1 MNIRKSLA
9 ILLILIPISIGPLQ
23 AQNSGFDGLKA
34 EAVASVDSMQKLTQ
48 EIIDSL
54 FSFSELGFQEFETQ
68 RYLTELLQ
76 DNGFD
81 VELGISGIPSAWW
94 ASWGSGEPVIAL
106 GSDVDGIPR
115 ASQMPGVAYRQ
126 PMIEGAPGHGEG
138 HNSGQ
143 AVNIVAALAV
153 KEIMEREN
161 LPGTIVLWPG
171 IAEELLGTKAWY
183 ARDGLFDGVDAVLF
197 THVGRNLGVSWGRAR
212 GTGLVSVEYLFDG
225 EAAHGAGDPWEGR
238 SALDAVELMNI
249 AWNFRREHLHPL
261 QRSHYVIS
269 NGGDQPNVVPSS
281 ASVWYFIREVTADGI
296 RQNFATLQQI
306 AEGAALMSDTSV
318 TRRIV
323 GAAYPRH
330 FNRPIAL
337 AMDQNIQNVGLPQW
351 SENDQ
356 QFAKALQTLMGS
368 EDPQGLATE
377 LSGITPDL
385 EEPVSGGS
393 DDIGDVA
400 WNVPT
405 VTLRY
410 PSNVSGLQGHHWSS
424 AMAMATPIA
433 HKGAVAGAKVI
444 ATTMLDLV
452 QSDTLVNE
460 AHSYFDDVQTADEEY
475 QPFIGPEDPP
485 AIEKNEDIMAEFR
498 PLLQDLY
505 YDPSRYDTSSRYY
518 MSSHCYTPSRYFTS
532 SHYYT
537 PSRYYTPY
545 RYYRNDRYE
554 LLQASFYSKP

>member
-1 MNIRKSLA
+1 
-9 ILLILIPISIGPLQ
+9 
-23 AQNSGFDGLKA
+23 
-34 EAVASVDSMQKLTQ
+34 
-48 EIIDSL
+48 
-54 FSFSELGFQEFETQ
+54 
-68 RYLTELLQ
+68 
-76 DNGFD
+76 
-81 VELGISGIPSAWW
+81 
-94 ASWGSGEPVIAL
+94 
-106 GSDVDGIPR
+106 
-115 ASQMPGVAYRQ
+115 
-126 PMIEGAPGHGEG
+126 
-138 HNSGQ
+138 
-143 AVNIVAALAV
+143 
-153 KEIMEREN
+153 
-161 LPGTIVLWPG
+161 
-171 IAEELLGTKAWY
+171 
-183 ARDGLFDGVDAVLF
+183 
-197 THVGRNLGVSWGRAR
+197 
-212 GTGLVSVEYLFDG
+212 
-225 EAAHGAGDPWEGR
+225 
-238 SALDAVELMNI
+238 
-249 AWNFRREHLHPL
+249 
-261 QRSHYVIS
+261 
-269 NGGDQPNVVPSS
+269 VPSS

-296 RQNFATLQQI
+296 LQNFATLQQI

-351 SENDQ
+351 SEDDQ

-385 EEPVSGGS
+385 EEPISGGS

-452 QSDTLVNE
+452 QSDTLVDE

-505 YDPSRYDTSSRYY
+505 YDPSRYDTYLEQLGIDYPQLEATEIR
-518 MSSHCYTPSRYFTS
+518 
-532 SHYYT
+532 
-537 PSRYYTPY
+537 
-545 RYYRNDRYE
+545 RN
-554 LLQASFYSKP
+554 

>member
-1 MNIRKSLA
+1 MRIGKILSTFLAVSL
-9 ILLILIPISIGPLQ
+9 LPLQ
-23 AQNSGFDGLKA
+23 IAAAQEEGFTGLKS
-34 EAVASVDSMQKLTQ
+34 EVVNSVDSMQKLTQ

-68 RYLTELLQ
+68 RYLTEILK
-76 DNGFD
+76 DNDFE
-81 VELGISGIPSAWW
+81 VELGVANIPSAWW

-115 ASQMPGVAYRQ
+115 SSQMPGVAFRQ

-153 KEIMEREN
+153 KEIMERES

-171 IAEELLGTKAWY
+171 IAEELLGTKAWF
-183 ARDGLFDGVDAVLF
+183 ARDGLFDGVSAVLF
-197 THVGRNLGVSWGRAR
+197 THVSNNLSVSWGRAR

-296 RQNFATLQQI
+296 RENFDTLHQI
-306 AEGAALMSDTSV
+306 AEGAALMSDTSMS
-318 TRRIV
+318 RRII

-330 FNRPIAL
+330 FNQPIAI
-337 AMDQNIQNVGLPQW
+337 AMDENIQRIGLPQW
-351 SENDQ
+351 SEDDQ
-356 QFAKALQTLMGS
+356 QFARALQELMGS
-368 EDPQGLATE
+368 DEPQGLATE
-377 LSGITPDL
+377 LSGIIPDL
-385 EEPVSGGS
+385 EQPVSGGS
-393 DDIGDVA
+393 DDIGDVS

-405 VTLRY
+405 VTLRF
-410 PSNVSGLQGHHWSS
+410 PSNVRGLQGHHWSN
-424 AMAMATPIA
+424 AITMATPIA
-433 HKGAVAGAKVI
+433 HKGATAGAKVVAMTVLDFLTQPDLLDSAKDYFENTQKKETKYRPMI
-444 ATTMLDLV
+444 SDDDPPPIELNTQIMETFRKTM
-452 QSDTLVNE
+452 E
-460 AHSYFDDVQTADEEY
+460 PYYFDEN
-475 QPFIGPEDPP
+475 
-485 AIEKNEDIMAEFR
+485 K
-498 PLLQDLY
+498 
-505 YDPSRYDTSSRYY
+505 YDTYLDQLGVSYP
-518 MSSHCYTPSRYFTS
+518 T
-532 SHYYT
+532 
-537 PSRYYTPY
+537 
-545 RYYRNDRYE
+545 
-554 LLQASFYSKP
+554 LKKKK

>member
-1 MNIRKSLA
+1 MWHTTSKNRNLTGNIDSLGCEMTNRMIFLAFLFVLMMPLRFSLA
-9 ILLILIPISIGPLQ
+9 QSNDLDS
-23 AQNSGFDGLKA
+23 LKA
-34 EAVASVDSMQKLTQ
+34 EAVSSIDSLAKLNQ

-54 FSFSELGFQEFETQ
+54 FSFAELGFQEFETQ
-68 RYLTELLQ
+68 RYLTEILEQ
-76 DNGFD
+76 NDFE
-81 VELGISGIPSAWW
+81 VELGIAGIPSAWW

-115 ASQMPGVAYRQ
+115 ASQMPGVAFRQ

-153 KEIMEREN
+153 KEIMESKG
-161 LPGTIVLWPG
+161 LPGTIVIWPG

-183 ARDGLFDGVDAVLF
+183 ARDGLFEGVDAVLF
-197 THVGRNLGVSWGRAR
+197 THVSNNLSVSWGRAR

-225 EAAHGAGDPWEGR
+225 VAAHGAGDPWKGR

-249 AWNFRREHLHPL
+249 AWNYRREHLHPL

-281 ASVWYFIREVTADGI
+281 ASVWYFIREVSADGI
-296 RQNFATLQQI
+296 RNNFSTLHQI
-306 AEGAALMSDTSV
+306 AEGASLMTDTSMS
-318 TRRIV
+318 RRIV

-337 AMDQNIQNVGLPQW
+337 AMDENIKKIGLPSW

-356 QFAKALQTLMGS
+356 QFAKALQTLMGA
-368 EDPQGLATE
+368 EQPEGLATE
-377 LSGITPDL
+377 LAGITPDL
-385 EEPVSGGS
+385 EQPISGGS
-393 DDIGDVA
+393 DDIGDIS

-410 PSNVSGLQGHHWSS
+410 PSNVRGLQGHHWSS

-433 HKGAVAGAKVI
+433 HKGAIAGAKVM
-444 ATTMLDLV
+444 ASTMLDLI
-452 QSDTLVNE
+452 SNDTLVEE
-460 AHSYFDDVQTADEEY
+460 AQNYFDDVQTAEEQY
-475 QPFIGPEDPP
+475 RPFISPDDPP
-485 AIEKNEDIMAEFR
+485 AIDKNQDIMAKFKPMLEE
-498 PLLQDLY
+498 LY
-505 YDPSRYDTSSRYY
+505 YDPDRFETYLDQLGIDYPQL
-518 MSSHCYTPSRYFTS
+518 TPTEIR
-532 SHYYT
+532 
-537 PSRYYTPY
+537 
-545 RYYRNDRYE
+545 RN
-554 LLQASFYSKP
+554 